1 MMFSPHDADSPHT
14 QNSMKWKIKVESN
27 DTLRQ
32 RFIDRTVEQAHHIG
46 LTIPD
51 KNLKYNKETMHWEI
65 SPINWDEFWNV
76 VKGNGPCNHQR
87 LNHHKKYHQEGQWV
101 RDCARAFEEK
111 QMKQSNAVK
120 SN

>member
-1 MMFSPHDADSPHT
+1 
-14 QNSMKWKIKVESN
+14 
-27 DTLRQ
+27 
-32 RFIDRTVEQAHHIG
+32 
-46 LTIPD
+46 
-51 KNLKYNKETMHWEI
+51 MHWEI

-111 QMKQSNAVK
+111 QMKESNAVK